1 MTDFLAPVGVIMEQA
16 MKSFKWQLLLLMSG
30 VAALMAADL
39 GTVHTVYVLPMA
51 HGLEQYVANTLTEE
65 NVFVVVTDPKL
76 ADAVLTDHVDAGL
89 QLKLDNLLAPLT
101 EKPKKEGEK
110 IDGPKGTLFE
120 PANKLDNPADTS
132 TVGRSKG
139 TVFLVGTKSRHVL
152 WSMYNLP
159 KDSSSK
165 EMDRIASAIVSR
177 IRKDLGQ
184 GKEGKR

>member
-89 QLKLDNLLAPLT
+89 QLKLDNLLAPL
-101 EKPKKEGEK
+101 
-110 IDGPKGTLFE
+110 
-120 PANKLDNPADTS
+120 
-132 TVGRSKG
+132 
-139 TVFLVGTKSRHVL
+139 
-152 WSMYNLP
+152 
-159 KDSSSK
+159 
-165 EMDRIASAIVSR
+165 
-177 IRKDLGQ
+177 
-184 GKEGKR
+184 

>member
-1 MTDFLAPVGVIMEQA
+1 MEQA
-16 MKSFKWQLLLLMSG
+16 MKSFKWQLLLFMSG

-39 GTVHTVYVLPMA
+39 GTVRTVYVLPMA
-51 HGLEQYVANTLTEE
+51 HGLEQYVANAFTEE

-89 QLKLDNLLAPLT
+89 QLKLDSLLAPLT
-101 EKPKKEGEK
+101 EKPKEGEK
-110 IDGPKGTLFE
+110 VDGPKGSIFE
-120 PANKLDNPADTS
+120 PANKLDNPADS
-132 TVGRSKG
+132 SSVGRSKG

-152 WSMYNLP
+152 WSMYTLP

-177 IRKDLGQ
+177 IRKDLGM
-184 GKEGKR
+184 GKK